1 MAVADDARRALFA
14 KLVSALGKE
23 EAVTLMDH
31 LPPPGEAAATQ
42 ADLLGSEARLQQRIQ
57 GVEARLDQRIDVLD
71 ERIGALDQRTQG
83 RIGALD
89 QRTQERIG
97 ELEQR
102 LMHQLSST
110 ADQLRAEV
118 AMQFAH
124 TTRVFVLAVVLSNA
138 TIASLAFGAAHLV

>member
-1 MAVADDARRALFA
+1 MAVADEARRALFA
-14 KLVSALGKE
+14 KLVSALGEE

-31 LPPPGEAAATQ
+31 LPPPGETAVTQ

-57 GVEARLDQRIDVLD
+57 GVESRLDQRIDGLD
-71 ERIGALDQRTQG
+71 QRIDALDQRTH
-83 RIGALD
+83 
-89 QRTQERIG
+89 ERMG

-110 ADQLRAEV
+110 ADQLRADV

-138 TIASLAFGAAHLV
+138 TIASLAFAAAHLV